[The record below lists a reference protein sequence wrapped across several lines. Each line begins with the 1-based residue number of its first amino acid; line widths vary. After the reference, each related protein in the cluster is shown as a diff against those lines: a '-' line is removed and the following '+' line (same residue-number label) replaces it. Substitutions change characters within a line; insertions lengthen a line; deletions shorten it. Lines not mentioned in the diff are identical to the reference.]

1 MKSLRQLPKSVHS
14 TLRSSVILFDLARVV
29 EELIFNSIDAGSAKV
44 NVTIRVDSCYIK
56 VEDDGSGITRDSLVL
71 LGERH
76 ATSKPHYLVGSEA
89 APQMFGFRG
98 EALAS
103 LSDISLVEVMTKARG
118 TPNAYRKIIKGCKC
132 LYLGIDDTRRDLGTT
147 VVVRDLFYN
156 QPVRRRCMLSSL
168 KKVLHSVKKC
178 VLRIALVHPLVS
190 FKVTDSESGADI
202 FCTRPSPSPMGLLTS
217 AFGVNISRSL
227 DELSFSKGALTIS
240 GYLSG
245 PVGVLSSKVYDINS
259 QFVSKGQ
266 IHKFVNNLAV
276 GSKCLDLWKDSSGF
290 QNGKR
295 SRVQVC
301 PAYLLNLR
309 CPRSSYDLTFE
320 TSKTIVEFKNWDLLL
335 SFVEQPI
342 RNFWRQSLIEGKHE
356 IWEEDG
362 DVSLSPI
369 ADLFGTDISM
379 ESKINKKKSR
389 FQHDQTYLCLSPSS
403 FSQEMAS
410 ESSKFAYDSK
420 NCRKA
425 SGKASVNLQ
434 VGNTPKRI
442 GYLNET
448 EFMTQDK
455 HSASNFKCIQN
466 VTSKGDDLTCS
477 REDTP
482 FVIENSILLPSKGYL
497 DNYSFDQ
504 RWGNVFTETDTIRDE
519 VSSGALPSFEN
530 FGGGNEDRSLLGPHM
545 QLKKPL
551 LQSCSFLGSIS
562 PVRSSLTGQHG
573 SDVCFTNRHGT
584 NIEKVGCCTSGRR
597 SDDTINVLD
606 GSGGC
611 QHFDLSLETSIDD
624 KPSPYA
630 FNQKKFHAD
639 TYIDGE
645 TLLNKYVKPPSCDW
659 MGILEE
665 NGLDSPVQIE
675 ENIANP
681 ISKYSDMCS
690 SFSVP
695 YEKGVCLEADASEE
709 NFMSFTTDSS
719 YHLQD
724 RKRVDDFIEECSV
737 SSCANIEFDNDY
749 AVTHIHRAPFRNRN
763 TCVQNIGSHSKF
775 DDGMEWSFLDSVED
789 DIHCHKKQAFQSP
802 QTEESDFL
810 NIRQNRISRNRSRRS
825 CSAPPFYRGKHKF
838 ATIHNSLS
846 TAIESNSVSPDLL
859 ETNSFEHAT
868 QTYGISQYNFEPC
881 ARNNLEIDDLKNS
894 SQATVPP
901 VDFLDPSEGND
912 SQFYLRTSVEKM
924 PYRTKELNK
933 YQKSEEFERPQASQ
947 SCQLY
952 SSNPAEDELKD
963 TKFSRV
969 KWRNSELP
977 LADVNKSNSYHEHD
991 ILDISSGVLHL
1002 AGVSLVPDSI
1012 SKDCL
1017 NDSKVL
1023 LQLDKK
1029 FIPVVGGR
1037 ILSVIDQ
1044 HAADERIQLEE
1055 LREKVLSGEGKTV
1068 AYLDAEQE
1076 LVLHEFEC
1084 QLLQN
1089 YAEHVKSWGWICNIH
1104 HSGSFAKNINIL
1116 HRQSSVAT
1124 LVAVPC
1130 ILGVNLTEKDLL
1142 EFLEQLAETDGSS
1155 NMPPSVLRV
1164 LNFKSCRGAIMFGDA
1179 LLPSE
1184 CSLIIEELKK
1194 TSLCFQCAHGRPT
1207 TVPLVN
1213 LGSLHKQIANMGLW
1227 NACSDQTWH
1236 GLRRHALSLDR
1247 AKQRLMS
1254 A

>member
-44 NVTIRVDSCYIK
+44 NVTIKVDSCYIK

-89 APQMFGFRG
+89 APETFGFRG

-103 LSDISLVEVMTKARG
+103 LSDISLVE
-118 TPNAYRKIIKGCKC
+118 GCKC

-245 PVGVLSSKVYDINS
+245 PVGVLSSKAFQYVY
-259 QFVSKGQ
+259 
-266 IHKFVNNLAV
+266 
-276 GSKCLDLWKDSSGF
+276 
-290 QNGKR
+290 
-295 SRVQVC
+295 
-301 PAYLLNLR
+301 
-309 CPRSSYDLTFE
+309 
-320 TSKTIVEFKNWDLLL
+320 
-335 SFVEQPI
+335 
-342 RNFWRQSLIEGKHE
+342 
-356 IWEEDG
+356 
-362 DVSLSPI
+362 
-369 ADLFGTDISM
+369 ISM

-389 FQHDQTYLCLSPSS
+389 VQHDQTYLCLSPSS

-455 HSASNFKCIQN
+455 HSASNFKCVQN

-482 FVIENSILLPSKGYL
+482 FLIENSILLPSKGYL
-497 DNYSFDQ
+497 DKYSFDQ

-573 SDVCFTNRHGT
+573 TDVCFTSRHGT
-584 NIEKVGCCTSGRR
+584 DIEKVGCCTSGRR
-597 SDDTINVLD
+597 SDDTIYVLD
-606 GSGGC
+606 GSGGY

-624 KPSPYA
+624 KLSPYA

-695 YEKGVCLEADASEE
+695 YEKVELLEADASEE

-749 AVTHIHRAPFRNRN
+749 AVTPTRFIHRAPFRNRN

-881 ARNNLEIDDLKNS
+881 ARNNLEIGDLKNS
-894 SQATVPP
+894 SQATVLP

-952 SSNPAEDELKD
+952 SSNPAEGILWKSQDELKD
-963 TKFSRV
+963 TKLSRV

-977 LADVNKSNSYHEHD
+977 LAVGYISDFY
-991 ILDISSGVLHL
+991 ISSGVLHL

-1076 LVLHEFEC
+1076 LV
-1084 QLLQN
+1084 
-1089 YAEHVKSWGWICNIH
+1089 
-1104 HSGSFAKNINIL
+1104 
-1116 HRQSSVAT
+1116 
-1124 LVAVPC
+1124 PC

-1164 LNFKSCRGAIMFGDA
+1164 LNFKSCRGRLKSLSASLDIVLAYIPAHPCFYFRALGAIMFGDA

-1213 LGSLHKQIANMGLW
+1213 LGALHKQIANMGLW
-1227 NACSDQTWH
+1227 NACSDKTWH
-1236 GLRRHALSLDR
+1236 GLRRHTLSLDR

>member
-56 VEDDGSGITRDSLVL
+56 VEDDGSGITRDGLVL

-89 APQMFGFRG
+89 APATFGFRG

-103 LSDISLVEVMTKARG
+103 LSDISLVEVTTKARG

-132 LYLGIDDTRRDLGTT
+132 LYLGIDDNRRDLGTT
-147 VVVRDLFYN
+147 VIVRDLFYN
-156 QPVRRRCMLSSL
+156 QPVRRRCMLSSP

-190 FKVTDSESGADI
+190 FKVTDTESGADI
-202 FCTRPSPSPMGLLTS
+202 FCTQPSPSPMGLVTS
-217 AFGVNISRSL
+217 AFGVNISHSL
-227 DELSFSKGALTIS
+227 DELSFSKGALSIS

-245 PVGVLSSKVYDINS
+245 SVGVLSSKAFQYVYINS
-259 QFVSKGQ
+259 QFVSKGP
-266 IHKFVNNLAV
+266 IHKLVNNLAAC
-276 GSKCLDLWKDSSGF
+276 SKSLDFWKDSSGPSGF

-295 SRVQVC
+295 SRVQAC
-301 PAYLLNLR
+301 PAYLLNLF
-309 CPRSSYDLTFE
+309 CPRSFYDLTFE
-320 TSKTIVEFKNWDLLL
+320 TSETIVEFKNWDLLL
-335 SFVEQPI
+335 SFIEQPI
-342 RNFWRQSLIEGKHE
+342 RNFWTQSLIEGKHE
-356 IWEEDG
+356 ILEEDE
-362 DVSLSPI
+362 DMPLSPI
-369 ADLFGTDISM
+369 ADLFGKDISM
-379 ESKINKKKSR
+379 ESKIIKKNR
-389 FQHDQTYLCLSPSS
+389 VQHDQNFLCLSPSS
-403 FSQEMAS
+403 FLQGMAS
-410 ESSKFAYDSK
+410 DASKFAYDGK
-420 NCRKA
+420 NCL
-425 SGKASVNLQ
+425 KASVNLQ
-434 VGNTPKRI
+434 VGNTPKRT
-442 GYLNET
+442 GYLDET
-448 EFMTQDK
+448 EFMTLDK
-455 HSASNFKCIQN
+455 HSASNFKCVQN
-466 VTSKGDDLTCS
+466 VTSKGDIRTCS
-477 REDTP
+477 LEDTP
-482 FVIENSILLPSKGYL
+482 FLIEDSILPSPKAYL

-504 RWGNVFTETDTIRDE
+504 KWGNVFTETGTSMDE
-519 VSSGALPSFEN
+519 VSSGVLSTCEN
-530 FGGGNEDRSLLGPHM
+530 LGGRNMDRSLLGPHM
-545 QLKKPL
+545 QLKKPFL
-551 LQSCSFLGSIS
+551 RSCSFLGSVS

-573 SDVCFTNRHGT
+573 TDIYFTSRTG
-584 NIEKVGCCTSGRR
+584 IEKDGCCTSGRG
-597 SDDTINVLD
+597 SGDTINVLD
-606 GSGGC
+606 ASGGYH
-611 QHFDLSLETSIDD
+611 HFDLSLQTSIVD
-624 KPSPYA
+624 KFSPYA

-639 TYIDGE
+639 T
-645 TLLNKYVKPPSCDW
+645 LLNKYVKPRSCDW
-659 MGILEE
+659 MGILE
-665 NGLDSPVQIE
+665 GKSLDSLVQIE

-681 ISKYSDMCS
+681 ISMYSEKCS

-695 YEKGVCLEADASEE
+695 YEKAELSKADFASEE
-709 NFMSFTTDSS
+709 SFMSFTTDSS
-719 YHLQD
+719 CHMQN

-737 SSCANIEFDNDY
+737 FSCANIEFDNDY
-749 AVTHIHRAPFRNRN
+749 AVTPKRFIHRAPFRSRN
-763 TCVQNIGSHSKF
+763 MFMQNIGSNSKL
-775 DDGMEWSFLDSVED
+775 DDGMEWSFLDSIED

-802 QTEESDFL
+802 QAEESDSL
-810 NIRQNRISRNRSRRS
+810 NTRQNRISRTRSRRS
-825 CSAPPFYRGKHKF
+825 YSAPPFYRGKRKF
-838 ATIHNSLS
+838 ATIHNSLF
-846 TAIESNSVSPDLL
+846 TATESISVAPDLL

-881 ARNNLEIDDLKNS
+881 ARNNLEIGDLKNS
-894 SQATVPP
+894 SRATVLP
-901 VDFLDPSEGND
+901 VDFLDPSQGND
-912 SQFYLRTSVEKM
+912 SQVYLRTSIERM
-924 PYRTKELNK
+924 PYRAKELNR
-933 YQKSEEFERPQASQ
+933 YQKSEEFEKPQASQ

-952 SSNPAEDELKD
+952 SSNPADDELKD
-963 TKFSRV
+963 SKFSRV

-977 LADVNKSNSYHEHD
+977 LADVNKSNSYHEQND

-1029 FIPVVGGR
+1029 FIPVVGR
-1037 ILSVIDQ
+1037 QILSVIDQ

-1055 LREKVLSGEGKTV
+1055 LREKVLSGERKTV

-1104 HSGSFAKNINIL
+1104 HSGSFAKNINLL
-1116 HRQSSVAT
+1116 HRQSSVVT

-1164 LNFKSCRGAIMFGDA
+1164 LNFKACRGAIMFGDA

-1213 LGSLHKQIANMGLW
+1213 LESLHKQIANMGLW
-1227 NACSDQTWH
+1227 NASSDKTWH
-1236 GLRRHALSLDR
+1236 GLRQHTLSLDR
-1247 AKQRLMS
+1247 AKHRLMS
-1254 A
+1254 T